1 MVFDTSALIAIL
13 QNEPDGPHFLQAVIA
28 APRRLIS
35 AATALE
41 ASIVHAARTG
51 TDQAVHDVDEF
62 LRRARVNVIPVSR
75 THVRLARTAF
85 WRFGKGRHRARLN
98 FGDCFVYALAQRTG
112 EPLLCQ
118 GDDFRQTDL
127 TLDPSSLP
135 RRKAR

>member
-13 QNEPDGPHFLQAVIA
+13 QNEPNGPHFLQTVIA

-35 AATALE
+35 AATVLE

-51 TDQAVHDVDEF
+51 TDEAFQDVDDF
-62 LRRARVNVIPVSR
+62 LRRARVTVIPVSR
-75 THVRLARTAF
+75 AHVRLARTAF
-85 WRFGKGRHRARLN
+85 WRFGKGRHRAGLN
-98 FGDCFVYALAQRTG
+98 FGDCFVYALAQTAG

-127 TLDPSSLP
+127 TLDPASLSL
-135 RRKAR
+135 R